1 MDHYILTYDIGTTG
15 NKCSLFNDKG
25 FSIYSKTIPYTTLY
39 PKPGWAEQKP
49 EDFWESVVTGTKI
62 LFEETKINPSA
73 ISVIGLSGHMNGC
86 IPIDVNGNILYNDI
100 LHSDSRSIAEC
111 REISQI
117 FDNMAYY
124 RLTGIRL
131 SPHYTL
137 SKILWLKSNYPD
149 VYKNTAFFIASKDY
163 VAYKLTGNL
172 GITDYSDASMTGL
185 FNIQKKYWSDDL
197 TRELDIELKKLPDV
211 KKSYEIAGYVTKEA
225 AALTGLVQG
234 IPVVIGGGDGS
245 CAAKG
250 AGVTEKLQAYN
261 YIGSSS
267 WISVLNNEPIFDETA
282 RIFCYYDLDGESFN
296 VTGTVQCA
304 SISYDWVLN
313 NIAKSELKECRKNRS
328 NVFDYIDSLA
338 EKVPVGSNGVFFIPY
353 FMGERSPIWDENTKG
368 GFIGI
373 TLFNKREELFR
384 ATYEG
389 IAFALKSVLKVF
401 EENGLSPEQI
411 NLIGG
416 GAISPLWNEIMCNVY
431 GKKLKIHKYPREATS
446 LGAAMA
452 AGVGAGIF
460 KDFNFAASFIEFN
473 RQIESNP
480 QIVEKYDKCYE
491 VFSMF
496 YPRLKPIYE
505 RISEL
510 HSILSK

>member
-25 FSIYSKTIPYTTLY
+25 ICIYSKTISYTTLY
-39 PKPGWAEQKP
+39 PKPGWSEQRS
-49 EDFWESVVTGTKI
+49 EDFWESVVTGTKN
-62 LFEETKINPSA
+62 LLEETKINPSEIA
-73 ISVIGLSGHMNGC
+73 VIGLSGHMNGC
-86 IPIDVNGNILYNDI
+86 IPISSKGELLFHDI
-100 LHSDSRSIAEC
+100 IHSDSRSIGQC
-111 REISQI
+111 REISQA
-117 FDNMAYY
+117 FDSMAYY

-137 SKILWLKSNYPD
+137 PKILWLKANCPD
-149 VYKNTAFFIASKDY
+149 VYKNTAYFIASKDY

-172 GITDYSDASMTGL
+172 GTTDYSDASMMGL
-185 FNIQKKYWSDDL
+185 FDIQKKCWSEDI
-197 TRELDIELKKLPDV
+197 TGQLDIDPNKLPEV
-211 KKSYEIAGYVTKEA
+211 KKSYDITGHVTKEA

-234 IPVVIGGGDGS
+234 IPVVAGGGDGS
-245 CAAKG
+245 CATKG
-250 AGVTEKLQAYN
+250 AGVSKKLQAYN

-267 WISVLNNEPIFDETA
+267 WISILNSEPVLDETA
-282 RIFCYYDLDGESFN
+282 RIFNFYDLDGENFN
-296 VTGTVQCA
+296 VCGTIQCA
-304 SISYDWVLN
+304 AISYDWVLN
-313 NIAKSELKECRKNRS
+313 NIATSELEECKKNGT

-338 EKVPVGSNGVFFIPY
+338 EKVPAGSNGVFFIPY
-353 FMGERSPIWDENTKG
+353 LMGERSPIWDENTKG

-389 IAFALKSVLKVF
+389 IAYALKSILKVY
-401 EENGLSPEQI
+401 EENGLSPERI

-431 GKKLKIHKYPREATS
+431 GKKLMIHKYPREATS

-460 KDFNFAASFIEFN
+460 KDFNAAASLMEFT
-473 RQIESNP
+473 RKLEP
-480 QIVEKYDKCYE
+480 DPDTMDKYNQCYD

-505 RISEL
+505 KMSEL
-510 HSILSK
+510 HY